1 MKSKSSKVNKIKKCL
16 KTGLPIASIAAGVIA
31 VCCGCDNST
40 CDTDKPQVPPAEKQ
54 VSPETSTPPG
64 GMFEAPNAVVK
75 TIEFN
80 DNDFSWNST
89 RLSTA
94 GEKKL
99 EDFMKRL
106 ENRYD
111 YSYKIKIDIVETDAK
126 RKRKKA
132 QVIFDKFSF
141 VFSSLPGIALS
152 TKRIIAERIAR
163 CLNEEYNF
171 TGEKRRW

>member
-1 MKSKSSKVNKIKKCL
+1 MKSKNSKVNKLKKCL
-16 KTGLPIASIAAGVIA
+16 RTGLPVASIATGIIA

-40 CDTDKPQVPPAEKQ
+40 CDTDKPQISPAEKQ
-54 VSPETSTPPG
+54 VSPETSPPPG
-64 GMFEAPNAVVK
+64 GRFETPNAVVE

-141 VFSSLPGIALS
+141 VFFTTPGIAL
-152 TKRIIAERIAR
+152 TPERVAAERIAR
-163 CLNEEYNF
+163 ILNEEYKFINV
-171 TGEKRRW
+171 R

>member
-16 KTGLPIASIAAGVIA
+16 KTGLPVASIAAGIIA

-64 GMFEAPNAVVK
+64 GMFETPNAVVK

-99 EDFMKRL
+99 RAFMEDISKSF
-106 ENRYD
+106 RYPE
-111 YSYKIKIDIVETDAK
+111 KIKIDIIDADGK

-132 QVIFDKFSF
+132 EMIFKKFSF
-141 VFSSLPGIALS
+141 VFFTTPGIAL
-152 TKRIIAERIAR
+152 TPERVAAERIAR
-163 CLNEEYNF
+163 ILNEEYKFINV
-171 TGEKRRW
+171 R